1 MKIKL
6 YLTGLIMLLGMNLSQ
21 AKNIEPMVQD
31 GRQWATRVW
40 WAVSPPQLYTE
51 IYRMEG
57 DTVLDKKTYKKIYCY
72 YTEDLSSGMLYH
84 YAMRQEGDKVYLKF
98 YGEKGETLFFDFSLT
113 PGQTFSVNGDNMVVE
128 VIGDTI
134 LSPDSKTRKCVFLKS
149 IKYDIFEDIWV
160 EGIGSLVYGI
170 NWDGLMEGLLRLDG
184 AKVFNILCCHQN
196 NKQIYQN
203 PEYNNCF
210 VGEAP
215 PDVSTEKTPLNPA
228 AFWRLSPQ
236 PAAGSVRVVCEA
248 SADGA
253 WREGHWRLVDA
264 AGKAVQGG
272 VFADGSFE
280 ISLSD
285 RPASLYFVDIT
296 AADGTTCRLKCLKA
310 TR

>member
-1 MKIKL
+1 MKINL
-6 YLTGLIMLLGMNLSQ
+6 YLTGLIMLLGMSLSRAQ
-21 AKNIEPMVQD
+21 DMEPMVQE

-72 YTEDLSSGMLYH
+72 LTEDLSDGTLYY
-84 YAMRQEGDKVYLKF
+84 YALRQDSEKVFIRF
-98 YGEKGETLFFDFSLT
+98 YGQSDEKLFFDFSLT

-134 LSPDSKTRKCVFLKS
+134 LSPDSKTRKCVLLKS
-149 IKYDIFEDIWV
+149 IKYDIFEDVWV

-170 NWDGLMEGLLRLDG
+170 NWNGLMENLLRLDG
-184 AKVFNILCCHQN
+184 AKVYNILCCHQN
-196 NKQIYQN
+196 DKQIYQN
-203 PEYNNCF
+203 PSYSGCF

-215 PDVSTEKTPLNPA
+215 PGVSTEKTQLNPA

-236 PAAGSVRVVCEA
+236 PASESVRAVCEA
-248 SADGA
+248 TADGA
-253 WREGHWRLVDA
+253 WRDGRWRLVDA
-264 AGKAVQGG
+264 AGKALQGG
-272 VFADGSFE
+272 VFTDGCFE

-285 RPASLYFVDIT
+285 HPAGLYFVEIT
-296 AADGTTCRLKCLKA
+296 AASGTACRLKCLKA